1 MLERMGVTVPPTAIQ
16 VSNTAAVMV
25 TATLPSFAQ
34 PGSRMDV
41 TTAALGDAKNLQ
53 GGLLLLT
60 PLKAADGQVY
70 AVAQGSVITGGFVAG
85 GGGNSQTV
93 NHPTAGRIPEGAI
106 VERAAPAMKWSGEV
120 RLQLKRSDFTTA
132 ARIAAVINKSLGTD
146 QQGIARAENAG
157 LVIVSSPPA
166 FEANPVQ
173 FVAEL
178 ERLTVDADHPARI
191 VINERTGTL
200 AMGSDIRIAPTTVLQ
215 GALTVQV
222 QTGYDVSQPN
232 PLAQGQTAVTPN
244 VAVSVHDDKA
254 RNLSLKEG
262 STVEDLVRAMVAIGS
277 TVRDIIAVLQSLR
290 AAGALAAEIEVI

>member
-1 MLERMGVTVPPTAIQ
+1 M
-16 VSNTAAVMV
+16 
-25 TATLPSFAQ
+25 
-34 PGSRMDV
+34 
-41 TTAALGDAKNLQ
+41 
-53 GGLLLLT
+53 
-60 PLKAADGQVY
+60 
-70 AVAQGSVITGGFVAG
+70 
-85 GGGNSQTV
+85 
-93 NHPTAGRIPEGAI
+93 
-106 VERAAPAMKWSGEV
+106 
-120 RLQLKRSDFTTA
+120 
-132 ARIAAVINKSLGTD
+132 
-146 QQGIARAENAG
+146 
-157 LVIVSSPPA
+157 
-166 FEANPVQ
+166 Q